1 MGYFRL
7 HPKISVI
14 TLLISQAFFTLPTF
28 AAGFQINEVSP
39 SLEGDA
45 LAGAAA
51 ANNDVSSLFIN
62 PATLST
68 LIQNQAYLGANEILP
83 KLEVSDASA
92 IHTVNVPGEPP
103 SSISGTVQGASSQSN
118 IGQGAFV
125 PDGYIGIRINPN
137 LVAGL
142 GIIAP
147 YGLKTHY
154 DNDSVIRFAAD
165 YSAVKT
171 IDIVPAIAYSFN
183 DKWALGLG
191 FQAQYIDAT
200 FSNYNGPYT
209 GVAPVDA
216 LIASTQ
222 PTLLKAHGWGYGYTA
237 GVLFKPDLCT
247 RIGLGYRS
255 QISEQLR
262 GDGQQYTSP
271 GETVPAPS
279 QEFLF
284 NAQTS
289 VHGAIKTP
297 AILTLSAARD
307 YNRWTLKAT
316 AQVNFWSS
324 FNHLSINM
332 PDAFATN
339 ATFQTKWRNT
349 WFGALGAEF
358 RANPTWTFR
367 GGVAYD
373 QTPTVDAYREPRIP
387 DNDRIWANI
396 GATFHV
402 NKCLSFDAAY
412 SHIFIMDTS
421 VNVTQESGTN
431 AITTVPLEVNEVHAK
446 YKGSADVIGVAA
458 RINF

>member
-1 MGYFRL
+1 MGYFRS

-14 TLLISQAFFTLPTF
+14 TFIVSQTFFTLPAF
-28 AAGFQINEVSP
+28 AAGFQINEISP
-39 SLEGDA
+39 GLQGDA
-45 LAGAAA
+45 TAGAAA

-68 LIQNQAYLGANEILP
+68 LILNQAYIGASEILP
-83 KLEVSDASA
+83 TIKMSDASA
-92 IHTVNVPGEPP
+92 IHTVNVPGQPP
-103 SSISGTVQGASSQSN
+103 SSISAPVQGASSQSN
-118 IGQGAFV
+118 VGQGALV
-125 PDGYIGIRINPN
+125 PNAYLGIRINPN

-142 GIIAP
+142 AVIAP

-154 DNDSVIRFAAD
+154 ENDSVLRFAAD
-165 YSAVKT
+165 YSAVQT
-171 IDIVPAIAYSFN
+171 VDVVPAIAYSIN
-183 DKWALGLG
+183 NQWALGLG
-191 FQAQYIDAT
+191 FQAQYINAT

-209 GVAPVDA
+209 GVAPIDA

-237 GVLFKPDLCT
+237 GVFYKPDLCT
-247 RIGLGYRS
+247 RIGLGFRS

-262 GDGQQYTSP
+262 GDGQQYVSP
-271 GETVPAPS
+271 GDTVPAPS

-297 AILTLSAARD
+297 AVLTLSAARD
-307 YNRWTLKAT
+307 FGRWTLKGS
-316 AQVNFWSS
+316 AQVNFWST
-324 FNHLSINM
+324 FNKLSIYM

-349 WFGALGAEF
+349 FFGALGAEF
-358 RANPTWTFR
+358 NATPAWTFR

-373 QTPTVDAYREPRIP
+373 QTPTVNSYRDPRIP

-396 GATFHV
+396 GATYHV
-402 NKCLSFDAAY
+402 TKCLSFDAAY
-412 SHIFIMDTS
+412 SHIFIMDQT
-421 VNVTQESGTN
+421 VNVTQASGTN
-431 AITTVPLEVNEVHAK
+431 TVATVPLEENQVYAK
-446 YKGSADVIGVAA
+446 YKGSADVIGIAA
-458 RINF
+458 RISF